1 MKVNKHCNHG
11 VQEAKGETV
20 SRRRLGLT
28 QCEANLTQADQ
39 PKYLDDELSLE
50 RSLPVRYGRVE
61 RSYILLIYLIADET
75 KSKAL
80 YTGQDSTASS
90 CLHCAAIAAA
100 AAVATVTPLGQKVN

>member
-1 MKVNKHCNHG
+1 MMGCRKQNVKESC
-11 VQEAKGETV
+11 VE
-20 SRRRLGLT
+20 SRRRLGLS
-28 QCEANLTQADQ
+28 QREPNLTQAKE

-61 RSYILLIYLIADET
+61 RSYIILINLIADET

-100 AAVATVTPLGQKVN
+100 TATVTALGQKVN